1 MRGDTIY
8 HKLIV
13 GVHLSV
19 QNNSSSM
26 FAEVSLGESRSFTEL
41 GELSQLTLLPNTRR
55 TEKAVL
61 GKFFV
66 MRNAERRESGFCF
79 S

>member
-26 FAEVSLGESRSFTEL
+26 FAEVSLRESRSFTEL
-41 GELSQLTLLPNTRR
+41 GELSQLTLLP
-55 TEKAVL
+55 
-61 GKFFV
+61 
-66 MRNAERRESGFCF
+66 S

>member
-1 MRGDTIY
+1 MKAGAGRRGNRQIDFIDR
-8 HKLIV
+8 KVDI
-13 GVHLSV
+13 
-19 QNNSSSM
+19 
-26 FAEVSLGESRSFTEL
+26 FIDDF
-41 GELSQLTLLPNTRR
+41 SQLTLLPNTRR